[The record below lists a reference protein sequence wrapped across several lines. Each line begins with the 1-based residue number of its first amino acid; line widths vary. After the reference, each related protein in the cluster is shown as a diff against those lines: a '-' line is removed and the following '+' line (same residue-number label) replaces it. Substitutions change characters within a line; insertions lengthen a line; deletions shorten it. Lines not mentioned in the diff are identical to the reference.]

1 MEFTVN
7 ERTINTIISDGKSNE
22 DIIMFLNQVI
32 DEEFEKDEP
41 NCDLIDDCINAIADI
56 SENAEMPALRLVVT
70 CNSIKEIVNP
80 KRKAWKQLNVALRVA
95 IIAAIIASSTFTVNA
110 AVKLVTNVDIIG
122 KIVHS
127 ISSFINRND
136 DDGELTTELFVP
148 VTTTTTTQT
157 TTNVGASIA
166 RPLETIEETT
176 TQKHIEII
184 DAEDDEETTQVET
197 SITEE
202 STIEEMTQPETCTT
216 EEFTTEEI
224 TQTSTTSQDTI
235 NTTENVTQPTDPYTE
250 PPIVEFTGIRAEFN
264 SFKTAYI
271 YGESLSYDGLK
282 IYACYSDHTEN
293 EVPLDSCAYSKNL
306 DMNITANYTLS
317 VTYKGCTV
325 KADITVRPDEATRFS
340 DICENDDWKYLL
352 TENGAYI
359 TAYKG
364 NDKDISVD
372 SIDSKPVVAITGKVF
387 KDSDITSFSSSTLKV
402 IYQEAFENCQ
412 SLVKCDTPNVVS
424 IGNSAFKND
433 NKLVELKF
441 SSSLNKLGTNAFEK
455 TAITELT
462 VPSSIIAI
470 PDYLCNNCEKLE
482 KVVFKGNVTE
492 VGDMAFNSCYELKNV
507 VGAGRIKN
515 VGFFAFNENEQM
527 KLDEIPKLENVGA
540 SAFSYC
546 ISVEFGRIGNSF
558 KSLGANAFDNCEGI
572 TEVVIPSAVEVVPAS
587 CFNGVD
593 LTALTIENG
602 VREIKTSAFRSN
614 DLTSITIPKSV
625 EYIGE
630 YALYST
636 KLRAITIKG
645 METEI
650 APTAFYISKR
660 VTINGYENSSAQK
673 FAEDNSIKFVKL
685 EEGE

>member
-7 ERTINTIISDGKSNE
+7 ERTINAIISDGKTNE
-22 DIIMFLNQVI
+22 DIVMFLNQVI
-32 DEEFEKDEP
+32 DEELEKDEP

-56 SENAEMPALRLVVT
+56 SENDEMPVLRLVVT

-122 KIVHS
+122 EIAHS
-127 ISSFINRND
+127 ISSLINRND
-136 DDGELTTELFVP
+136 EGELTTELFVP
-148 VTTTTTTQT
+148 VTTTTQIT
-157 TTNVGASIA
+157 TTEVATEEITQG
-166 RPLETIEETT
+166 TTEETT
-176 TQKHIEII
+176 TEKHIEII
-184 DAEDDEETTQVET
+184 DAEDEEETIQAE
-197 SITEE
+197 
-202 STIEEMTQPETCTT
+202 
-216 EEFTTEEI
+216 
-224 TQTSTTSQDTI
+224 TSTTNQANI
-235 NTTENVTQPTDPYTE
+235 NTTENATQPTDPYTK
-250 PPIVEFTGIRAEFN
+250 PPTVEFTGIRAEFN

-282 IYACYSDHTEN
+282 IYACYSDNTEK
-293 EVPLDSCAYSKNL
+293 EIPLNSCAYSKNL
-306 DMNITANYTLS
+306 DMNITTNYTLS

-340 DICENDDWKYLL
+340 DICENDGWKYLL
-352 TENGAYI
+352 TKNGAYI

-372 SIDSKPVVAITGKVF
+372 SIDSRPVVAITGKVF
-387 KDSDITSFSSSTLKV
+387 EDSDITSFSSTTLKV

-433 NKLVELKF
+433 NRLVELKF
-441 SSSLNKLGTNAFEK
+441 SSSLNKLGINAFEK
-455 TAITELT
+455 TAITELII
-462 VPSSIIAI
+462 PSAITSI
-470 PDYLCNNCEKLE
+470 PNSLCNNCEKLE
-482 KVVFKGNVTE
+482 RLVFKGNVIA

-507 VGAGRIKN
+507 VGAGSIKN

-546 ISVEFGRIGNSF
+546 ISVEFGRIGDNF

-572 TEVVIPSAVEVVPAS
+572 TEVVIPSAVEVIPAS

-593 LTALTIENG
+593 LTALIVENG
-602 VREIKTSAFRSN
+602 VKEIKESAFRSN

-625 EYIGE
+625 EHIGE

-636 KLRAITIKG
+636 KLRTINIKG

-650 APTAFYISKR
+650 SPTAFYISRR

-673 FAEDNSIKFVKL
+673 FAEENSIKFVKL

>member
-32 DEEFEKDEP
+32 DEELEKDEP

-56 SENAEMPALRLVVT
+56 SENDEMPALRLVVT

-80 KRKAWKQLNVALRVA
+80 KRKAWKQLNVALRA
-95 IIAAIIASSTFTVNA
+95 SIIAAIIASSTFTVNA

-122 KIVHS
+122 EIANS

-136 DDGELTTELFVP
+136 EKGELTTELFVP
-148 VTTTTTTQT
+148 VTTTTQT
-157 TTNVGASIA
+157 TTTVGASIA
-166 RPLETIEETT
+166 RPLGTTEETT
-176 TQKHIEII
+176 TEKRIEII
-184 DAEDDEETTQVET
+184 DAENAEETTQAE
-197 SITEE
+197 
-202 STIEEMTQPETCTT
+202 
-216 EEFTTEEI
+216 
-224 TQTSTTSQDTI
+224 TSTTNHATI
-235 NTTENVTQPTDPYTE
+235 NTTENATQPTDPYTK
-250 PPIVEFTGIRAEFN
+250 PTKAEFTGIRAEFN

-271 YGESLSYDGLK
+271 YGESLSYNGLN
-282 IYACYSDHTEN
+282 IYACYSDNTERA
-293 EVPLDSCAYSKNL
+293 VPLNSCAYSKNL
-306 DMNITANYTLS
+306 DMKVTANYTLS
-317 VTYKGCTV
+317 VSYKGCTV

-340 DICENDDWKYLL
+340 DICENNEWKYLL

-372 SIDSKPVVAITGKVF
+372 SINSKPVVAITGKVF

-424 IGNSAFKND
+424 IGNSAFCND
-433 NKLVELKF
+433 NNLVEIKF
-441 SSSLNKLGTNAFEK
+441 SNSLNKLGTNAFEK

-462 VPSSIIAI
+462 IPSAITSI
-470 PDYLCNNCEKLE
+470 PNSLCNNCGKLE

-507 VGAGRIKN
+507 VGAGCIKD

-540 SAFSYC
+540 SAFAYC

-572 TEVVIPSAVEVVPAS
+572 TEVVVPSDVKIVPAS

-602 VREIKTSAFRSN
+602 VKEIKASAFRSN

-636 KLRAITIKG
+636 KLRTITING

-650 APTAFYISKR
+650 APTAFYISRR

-673 FAEDNSIKFVKL
+673 FAEENSIKFVKL